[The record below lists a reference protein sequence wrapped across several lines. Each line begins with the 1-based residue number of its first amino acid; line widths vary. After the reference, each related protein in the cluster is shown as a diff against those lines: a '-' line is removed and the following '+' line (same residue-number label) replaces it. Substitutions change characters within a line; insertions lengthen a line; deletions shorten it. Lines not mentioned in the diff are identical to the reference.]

1 MSRSFAATK
10 NRATGRGADAAS
22 AEETNVLGRTVRVRG
37 RVLGDGDLRVEGDV
51 EGDVR
56 VRGSL
61 EIAEG
66 GVVTGNVAAH
76 DVILSG
82 TLTGDVEADGS
93 VLIRAGSRIAGN
105 MNGAEV
111 ALEEGAEFSGRIEA
125 AFELPD
131 GLGSSLGGAGDGARG
146 RSAGRRK

>member
-10 NRATGRGADAAS
+10 SSARATGRGAEES
-22 AEETNVLGRTVRVRG
+22 ETNVLGRTVRVRG

-51 EGDVR
+51 EGEVR

-66 GVVTGNVAAH
+66 GVVAGNVAAH
-76 DVILSG
+76 DVVLSG
-82 TLTGDVEADGS
+82 TLTGDVEADGT
-93 VLIRAGSRIAGN
+93 VLIRAGARVAGN

-111 ALEEGAEFSGRIEA
+111 ALEEGAEFTGRIEA

-131 GLGSSLGGAGDGARG
+131 GLGSGEPARG
-146 RSAGRRK
+146 RGAGRRK